1 MGTDN
6 TGLCKIPQ
14 LPPTTVVHLILH
26 PPYRKILMTFLLLYY
41 ISSLNFRQDVPLCFP
56 FLIFIFREVIILSY
70 RMISNPSDI
79 TPTFAIDS
87 VDDLPKLLKEGYDEQ
102 GTCALVVSTSEV
114 YMVDGKKIWY
124 KLG

>member
-1 MGTDN
+1 MGTN
-6 TGLCKIPQ
+6 LPGLAISPQ
-14 LPPTTVVHLILH
+14 EPPTVVVRPILH

-41 ISSLNFRQDVPLCFP
+41 ISSLNFRQDVLLCFP

-87 VDDLPKLLKEGYDEQ
+87 VDDLPKLLKDGYDEQ
-102 GTCALVVSTSEV
+102 GTCALIVPTSEV
-114 YMVDGKKIWY
+114 YMVDGKKTWY

>member
-14 LPPTTVVHLILH
+14 LPPTIVVHPILH

-41 ISSLNFRQDVPLCFP
+41 ISSLNFRQDVLLCFP

-70 RMISNPSDI
+70 RMISNPTDI
-79 TPTFAIDS
+79 TPTFAVDGM
-87 VDDLPKLLKEGYDEQ
+87 DDLPKLLKEGYDEQ
-102 GTCALVVSTSEV
+102 GTCALIVPTSEV
-114 YMVDGKKIWY
+114 YMVDGNKTWV

>member
-14 LPPTTVVHLILH
+14 LPLIIVVRPILH
-26 PPYRKILMTFLLLYY
+26 PPYRKILMTFFLLYY
-41 ISSLNFRQDVPLCFP
+41 ISSLNFRQDVLLCFP

-79 TPTFAIDS
+79 TPTFAVDS

-102 GTCALVVSTSEV
+102 GTCAIIVPTSEV
-114 YMVDGKKIWY
+114 YMVDGKKTWY

>member
-14 LPPTTVVHLILH
+14 LPLTIVVHPILH

-79 TPTFAIDS
+79 TPTFAVDS

-102 GTCALVVSTSEV
+102 GTCALIVPTSEV
-114 YMVDGKKIWY
+114 YMVDGKKTWY

>member
-1 MGTDN
+1 MGTDT

-14 LPPTTVVHLILH
+14 LPPNIVVHPILH

-79 TPTFAIDS
+79 TPTFAVDS

-102 GTCALVVSTSEV
+102 GTCALIVPTSEV
-114 YMVDGKKIWY
+114 YMVDGKKTWY

>member
-14 LPPTTVVHLILH
+14 LPLIIVVRPILH

-79 TPTFAIDS
+79 TPTFAVDS

-102 GTCALVVSTSEV
+102 GTCALIVPTSEV
-114 YMVDGKKIWY
+114 YMVDGKKTWY

>member
-14 LPPTTVVHLILH
+14 LPPTTVVHPILH

-79 TPTFAIDS
+79 TPTFAVDS

-102 GTCALVVSTSEV
+102 GTCALIVPTSEV
-114 YMVDGKKIWY
+114 YMVDGKKTWY